1 MSQNRVRNCGNQP
14 TTVIRKIRRCSA
26 TCSTHSEKKCHCKHT
41 QEKAEKAPDR
51 IQQRHRAR
59 KLIRHFQQCAP
70 GLLPPLRSLDFCC
83 PFFVCLHHWSWS
95 FNPLLRFLDISSFRQ
110 LPAAALLTKQTRK
123 SCIVHVSSSSFFSVP
138 RCQACH
144 SVSCTRAQTIK
155 SLPRLM
161 HAGHQQRGTLMLC
174 TDHARNHSTSPS
186 VPTALL
192 LDTVLVNASKD
203 SSVCKRGCLF

>member
-1 MSQNRVRNCGNQP
+1 MSQNRARNCGNQP

-26 TCSTHSEKKCHCKHT
+26 TCSTHSEKRCHCKHT

-123 SCIVHVSSSSFFSVP
+123 SCIVHVFFFFFFFQRSKMSSMPFGVVHSCTNDQKSSSP
-138 RCQACH
+138 HACWP
-144 SVSCTRAQTIK
+144 SATRYA
-155 SLPRLM
+155 
-161 HAGHQQRGTLMLC
+161 HAL
-174 TDHARNHSTSPS
+174 
-186 VPTALL
+186 
-192 LDTVLVNASKD
+192 
-203 SSVCKRGCLF
+203 